1 MPCVLAL
8 VFQLVVRVVC
18 CSPLAFSFGGGN
30 GMPPFLF
37 GAARPSLRAGAL
49 SLCVSGRCLW
59 SVGLLLWTRLFSCSY
74 SPQTYLGSPGFHF
87 VHPWG
92 PFWYSLAHQKMNCQ
106 FKYEVE
112 IEQERITTIEQSE
125 MWNLRP
131 ETWNLT
137 SETWN
142 LTYEIQNI
150 KSEFWKPNSEVFEI
164 LNLQSEVNLKIE
176 IPTNGRLNS

>member
-1 MPCVLAL
+1 
-8 VFQLVVRVVC
+8 
-18 CSPLAFSFGGGN
+18 
-30 GMPPFLF
+30 
-37 GAARPSLRAGAL
+37 
-49 SLCVSGRCLW
+49 
-59 SVGLLLWTRLFSCSY
+59 
-74 SPQTYLGSPGFHF
+74 
-87 VHPWG
+87 
-92 PFWYSLAHQKMNCQ
+92 MNCQ

-112 IEQERITTIEQSE
+112 IEQERMTTIEQSA